1 MLYFEYLNVFEA
13 VVNELNSQ
21 DAQHIKDCQEVL
33 QPPTFRMDIQF
44 ITTNL
49 CFLPLLM
56 HQMEEADVGLER
68 GLVLLKE
75 AEEKVSK
82 IPGKRE
88 NILQQKFAAISK
100 RNSGLQQAKA
110 VRDKLRETCC
120 LTDMHDYKS
129 LARVPVHGAYI

>member
-1 MLYFEYLNVFEA
+1 MNLLDPV
-13 VVNELNSQ
+13 
-21 DAQHIKDCQEVL
+21 DAQSIEDCQQVL
-33 QPPTFRMDIQF
+33 RSQTLRDDIQF
-44 ITTNL
+44 IATNL

-68 GLVLLKE
+68 GLALLKE

-82 IPGKRE
+82 IPGKGG
-88 NILQQKFAAISK
+88 NILQKKFAAISK

-129 LARVPVHGAYI
+129 LAHVPVHSAYI